1 MKTYIGML
9 GLLGLVACGGG
20 GGGSGAGQVPTNPID
35 TTPPVMQPGDSN
47 DQIGT
52 NPPTNPGTTPIVDD
66 PRSRDQGLSGP
77 YSVSTV
83 NSHGTKTNSIT
94 GNVEIT
100 PLTPSNINGA
110 TSLNI
115 DATLS
120 GRANAIRFATGSFDR
135 YYSGDVTITDTATI
149 DASDGV
155 PSSVDFTLS
164 GDVTTQNS
172 GDITLTVTD
181 TVSYGI
187 DQDAIAVVSGE
198 TSNLTPV
205 DEANY
210 ISDGNGPV
218 QSFVYN
224 NVTYTAQGST
234 NSGGGKEY
242 RNESTGDV
250 LGYASS
256 HITWANATGI
266 TYAEPTR
273 ISVPSFFIT
282 NEATGTR
289 DYSNAPDGSTV
300 VYDGVTYTR
309 QSVDG
314 QNVRWVNADNTNQAL
329 PVNINTLENVQFNG
343 DPSGIAYADVAAA
356 QGSTTLTSSNA
367 EANRAP
373 VGSTAI
379 LRGPES
385 MSGANDG
392 TEYTFTKVSDTHWQL
407 EGGTNPST
415 LDAQTSNGL
424 TLISFT
430 TPDMPMIN
438 NLGGLNGD
446 ELRTAHQQGW
456 TGHGTYI
463 RFNGGDQ
470 NILDNVAPGAITGE
484 ITSIPST
491 YQVERVGDTNTGTNI
506 GTTVTIEGVDDPVNG
521 AAYAGTTSLV
531 LHKFSTLNPD
541 QANAVVYSTAK
552 GRGLS
557 ISRAL
562 SPVGNLR

>member
-20 GGGSGAGQVPTNPID
+20 GGGSGAGHVPTNPID
-35 TTPPVMQPGDSN
+35 TNPSNPIVKPTPPGTTPG
-47 DQIGT
+47 T
-52 NPPTNPGTTPIVDD
+52 PPTTPIVDD

-83 NSHGTKTNSIT
+83 TSYGTKTNSIT

-100 PLTPSNINGA
+100 PLTPSDINGA
-110 TSLNI
+110 TSLSI

-135 YYSGDVTITDTATI
+135 YYSGNVTITDTQTI

-164 GDVTTQNS
+164 GDVTTQSS

-198 TSNLTPV
+198 TSNLNTIAEAPINA
-205 DEANY
+205 ANY
-210 ISDGNGPV
+210 LTDGNGPI
-218 QSFVYN
+218 QSFTYN
-224 NVTYTAQGST
+224 GKTYTAQGSV
-234 NSGGGKEY
+234 NSLDAPQYDDGNGA
-242 RNESTGDV
+242 
-250 LGYASS
+250 LGYLSS
-256 HITWANATGI
+256 QFTWADASNIVRVPTTYTNYLTDGNGPIQSFTYNGRTFTAQRSVNGAGGI
-266 TYAEPTR
+266 EYSDGTTVYGYANSQFTWADASNIVYAEPTR
-273 ISVPSFFIT
+273 VNVGSFFIT
-282 NEATGTR
+282 NEGTGT
-289 DYSNAPDGSTV
+289 PDKMGF
-300 VYDGVTYTR
+300 
-309 QSVDG
+309 VD
-314 QNVRWVNADNTNQAL
+314 NPTDL
-329 PVNINTLENVQFNG
+329 
-343 DPSGIAYADVAAA
+343 SGI
-356 QGSTTLTSSNA
+356 
-367 EANRAP
+367 
-373 VGSTAI
+373 
-379 LRGPES
+379 
-385 MSGANDG
+385 
-392 TEYTFTKVSDTHWQL
+392 EYTTGH
-407 EGGTNPST
+407 
-415 LDAQTSNGL
+415 A
-424 TLISFT
+424 
-430 TPDMPMIN
+430 
-438 NLGGLNGD
+438 NLGGLNGE

-456 TGHGTYI
+456 TGKGTYI

-470 NILDNVAPGAITGE
+470 NILDNIAPGAITGE

-491 YQVERVGDTNTGTNI
+491 YQVERVGDTGTGTNI